1 MMRLKRVTALLILWV
16 SLSGL
21 SGCNLDTGK
30 TTMADNKP
38 QNSEYVEGEI
48 IVKFKEG
55 VSLEKIGEIN
65 KAMGTEIIKVFSSG
79 RLFLLGLPK
88 DANVLD
94 MVEKYKRLPDVEYGE
109 PNYIV
114 RMQ

>member
-1 MMRLKRVTALLILWV
+1 MMRLKRTTYLLILWV

-30 TTMADNKP
+30 TTIVDNKP
-38 QNSEYVEGEI
+38 QSSEYVEGEI
-48 IVKFKEG
+48 IVKFKDG

-79 RLFLLGLPK
+79 NLFLLRLPE

-94 MVEKYKRLPDVEYGE
+94 MLERYKRLPEVAYGE

>member
-1 MMRLKRVTALLILWV
+1 MKLKIVTGLLILWV

-30 TTMADNKP
+30 TTIVDNNL
-38 QNSEYVEGEI
+38 QSSEYVEGEI
-48 IVKFKEG
+48 IVKFKGG
-55 VSLEKIGEIN
+55 VSLQKIEEIN
-65 KAMGTEIIKVFSSG
+65 KAMGTEIVKVFSSG
-79 RLFLLGLPK
+79 KLFLLRLPK
-88 DANVLD
+88 GVTVPIML
-94 MVEKYKRLPDVEYGE
+94 ERYKRLPEVEYGE

>member
-1 MMRLKRVTALLILWV
+1 MVRLKRATYLLILWV

-38 QNSEYVEGEI
+38 QSSEYVEGEI

-65 KAMGTEIIKVFSSG
+65 QAMGTEIIKVFSSG
-79 RLFLLGLPK
+79 KLFLLRLPK
-88 DANVLD
+88 DVAVLD
-94 MVEKYKRLPDVEYGE
+94 MVEKYKRLPEVAYGE

>member
-1 MMRLKRVTALLILWV
+1 MKIVTGLLILWV

-30 TTMADNKP
+30 TTIVENKL
-38 QNSEYVEGEI
+38 QSSEYVEGEI
-48 IVKFKEG
+48 IVKFKAG
-55 VSLEKIGEIN
+55 VSLQKIEEIN
-65 KAMGTEIIKVFSSG
+65 KAMGTDIMKVFSSG
-79 RLFLLGLPK
+79 KLFLLGLPN
-88 DANVLD
+88 DVTVPAML
-94 MVEKYKRLPDVEYGE
+94 ERYKRLPEVAYGE